1 MPISANTARDLLL
14 YMLWADRHTLRALRG
29 VDFALAMAG
38 HTHGGQI
45 YIPWLTGEMFML
57 IRDEPYVNGY
67 YDTPT
72 GKLFV
77 TPGIGVTGVPL
88 RFDCP
93 PTIDVLELRRH
104 VP

>member
-1 MPISANTARDLLL
+1 
-14 YMLWADRHTLRALRG
+14 
-29 VDFALAMAG
+29 
-38 HTHGGQI
+38 
-45 YIPWLTGEMFML
+45 MFML
-57 IRDEPYVNGY
+57 IRDEKYVNGY

-77 TPGIGVTGVPL
+77 TPGIGMTGVPL

-104 VP
+104 VH